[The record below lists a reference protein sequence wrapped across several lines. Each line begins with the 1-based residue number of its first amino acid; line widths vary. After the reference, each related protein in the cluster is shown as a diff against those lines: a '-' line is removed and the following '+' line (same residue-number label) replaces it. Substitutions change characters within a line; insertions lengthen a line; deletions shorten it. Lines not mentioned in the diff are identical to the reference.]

1 MERSAV
7 ILVGG
12 KMNYHIIDH
21 RVYYNETDQMGR
33 VYHSNYVIWMEKGR
47 TEFIRSKGISYK
59 SLEEDGIFL
68 PVADID
74 IKFLKAIEYDT
85 DLKIKVILKEINR
98 IKVKFRYEIYDEK
111 METLFGIGN
120 TTNIFVGKD
129 GIPKRV
135 SKELVEEI
143 AR

>member
-1 MERSAV
+1 
-7 ILVGG
+7 VGG

-33 VYHSNYVIWMEKGR
+33 VYHANYVIWMEKGR

-59 SLEEDGIFL
+59 SLEEMGIFL

-74 IKFLKAIEYDT
+74 IKFLKAIVYDT

-98 IKVKFRYEIYDEK
+98 IKVKFRYEIYDK
-111 METLFGIGN
+111 KLETLFGVGN
-120 TTNIFVGKD
+120 TTNIFVDKD
-129 GIPKRV
+129 GNPKRV

-143 AR
+143 NYGGI